1 MASIG
6 RARCRGAFAAKL
18 FVEELRNGLTVYP
31 YTAETAM
38 LAGWI
43 DEEQTAVATAL
54 LEQPP
59 VVAIGSSFS
68 DDLHVKFT
76 LGRQACDPTWAA
88 SLQPAPPQ
96 PSNPG
101 SMRNKPPSSKSAS
114 SSLLKRTSVKT
125 LQTCHRD
132 GQRRMNIGTDLRPRL
147 RRLCRVGVIDIP
159 AAAAVIS
166 DQTYVDRLAVRRQPV
181 NSE

>member
-76 LGRQACDPTWAA
+76 LGPASMRPNVGGVITACAAATIEPRLNAQQAAIFKIRIV
-88 SLQPAPPQ
+88 QPPQ
-96 PSNPG
+96 
-101 SMRNKPPSSKSAS
+101 
-114 SSLLKRTSVKT
+114 
-125 LQTCHRD
+125 
-132 GQRRMNIGTDLRPRL
+132 TDFRENTTNLP
-147 RRLCRVGVIDIP
+147 
-159 AAAAVIS
+159 
-166 DQTYVDRLAVRRQPV
+166 
-181 NSE
+181 